1 MTNSIGHGNEV
12 PAPPIRKP
20 KTNAEE
26 KRKFY
31 EREIQKED
39 TKIED
44 IPQEFRTVEVY
55 ILALSR
61 VKNLAEKR
69 HVVKLMIQDA
79 KEYREA
85 GMEEK
90 AVVLESL
97 KGLVF
102 GKVSMQ
108 ENFENLAATFS

>member
-1 MTNSIGHGNEV
+1 MNLQVKEMT
-12 PAPPIRKP
+12 KP
-20 KTNAEE
+20 KRNS
-26 KRKFY
+26 KM
-31 EREIQKED
+31 
-39 TKIED
+39 
-44 IPQEFRTVEVY
+44 QEFRTV
-55 ILALSR
+55 
-61 VKNLAEKR
+61 KDLAEKR

-102 GKVSMQ
+102 GKVTMQ
-108 ENFENLAATFS
+108 ENPENRK

>member
-1 MTNSIGHGNEV
+1 M
-12 PAPPIRKP
+12 
-20 KTNAEE
+20 
-26 KRKFY
+26 
-31 EREIQKED
+31 
-39 TKIED
+39 
-44 IPQEFRTVEVY
+44 
-55 ILALSR
+55 LALGN

-97 KGLVF
+97 KELVF
-102 GKVSMQ
+102 GKVTMQ
-108 ENFENLAATFS
+108 ENFENRK

>member
-12 PAPPIRKP
+12 SAPPIRKP
-20 KTNAEE
+20 KTDAEE
-26 KRKFY
+26 KRNFY
-31 EREIQKED
+31 EKEIQKEG

-44 IPQEFRTVEVY
+44 VPQEFRTVEVY
-55 ILALSR
+55 VLALNH
-61 VKNLAEKR
+61 VKDLAEKR
-69 HVVKLMIQDA
+69 HIVKLMIQDA

-102 GKVSMQ
+102 GKASM
-108 ENFENLAATFS
+108 